1 MTQPSLPS
9 FDVYSA
15 RMLAAGFDE
24 VIERRWGPDATADT
38 HTHPFSVEAL
48 VVEGEFWLQ
57 CGGLTRH
64 LRPGD
69 TFELPRDTPHA
80 ERYGP
85 EGAAFWAARRNAPP
99 A

>member
-1 MTQPSLPS
+1 MALPS

-15 RMLAAGFDE
+15 RMLSAGYDE
-24 VIERRWGPDATADT
+24 VVERRWDPNASTGT

-48 VVEGEFWLQ
+48 VVEGELWLQ
-57 CGGLTRH
+57 CGEQTRH
-64 LRPGD
+64 LTPGD
-69 TFELPRDTPHA
+69 TFRLPHGTPHA

-85 EGAAFWAARRNAPP
+85 AGAAFWVARRNA